1 MGDSLADVG
10 ALVLQPLG
18 VELGHVDHG
27 LLEPL
32 AQREDQVGGLDVE
45 GGQHRVLADDEVHLG
60 EDVVPAL
67 GVAEHRELVARHI
80 EPHARLEGLAGGD
93 GLAHRGDVG
102 VAPSVETL
110 VVLHAQT
117 ILEQLVEG
125 LLGVGHSLAQSLDAL
140 LVLSVGHTDD
150 GAHAVH
156 VGEHAAKAVVVGDR
170 ASVDG
175 LTGVGHG
182 GEVAAALLRHGDAG
196 LVDAAHDGVQ
206 AHAAQGHLG
215 GRLAHVRSNAV
226 GNAAPVLGVHLDGL
240 LVEVGGNPG
249 DFLGVLEGPG
259 LSLIL
264 VDLAGGL
271 VRLALVLALPEDLGI
286 DGGVG
291 RSAVLEGSNGAGL
304 EVVAHV
310 RRGVLG
316 RGLLEVGEKL
326 LSLDG
331 KLGVGVDQEGQ
342 VRPVLGELFVV
353 ELVLEDVAVPGQ
365 EHARVGLGANGEPH
379 VGLDGVG
386 REVRVDDDG
395 LDAASAQLGHTAA
408 GLSGLGDGGLG
419 APDHDEL
426 GLVVLLVAEDLLDGV
441 VCDGLVVAAVEELR
455 QGPTGQV
462 ALGAARLEDGGRAER
477 HRKRHGLHERVGTAA
492 ADGGEEGVV
501 AVLVDGILDL
511 GGRKLDSLVPGD
523 DLEVGRAALADAL
536 QRVQDTTRAVHGMQL
551 VEALDAQRALRHGG
565 AVVALELG
573 DHAVLDGG
581 DSRAHLDAAVTR
593 GVDLLDVVSLVSVCR
608 RRLDE
613 RTAHLGADGHRR
625 AGKRCCL
632 DKAAACDVGVCCHA
646 FLPLPCFYVRIRK
659 SA

>member
-1 MGDSLADVG
+1 M
-10 ALVLQPLG
+10 
-18 VELGHVDHG
+18 
-27 LLEPL
+27 
-32 AQREDQVGGLDVE
+32 E
-45 GGQHRVLADDEVHLG
+45 GGQHRVLADDEVDLG

-67 GVAEHRELVARHI
+67 GVTEHRELVARHV

-102 VAPSVETL
+102 VAPSVEAL

-117 ILEQLVEG
+117 VLEQLVEG
-125 LLGVGHSLAQSLDAL
+125 LLGVGHSLAQSLDAF

-182 GEVAAALLRHGDAG
+182 GEVAAALLRHGNAG

-206 AHAAQGHLG
+206 THAAQGHLG
-215 GRLAHVRSNAV
+215 GGLAHVGCDAV

-271 VRLALVLALPEDLGI
+271 VGLALVLALPEDLGVN
-286 DGGVG
+286 GGVG

-310 RRGVLG
+310 RRSVLG

-365 EHARVGLGANGEPH
+365 QHARVGLGANGEPH
-379 VGLDGVG
+379 VGLGGVG
-386 REVRVDDDG
+386 
-395 LDAASAQLGHTAA
+395 
-408 GLSGLGDGGLG
+408 
-419 APDHDEL
+419 
-426 GLVVLLVAEDLLDGV
+426 
-441 VCDGLVVAAVEELR
+441 
-455 QGPTGQV
+455 
-462 ALGAARLEDGGRAER
+462 
-477 HRKRHGLHERVGTAA
+477 
-492 ADGGEEGVV
+492 
-501 AVLVDGILDL
+501 
-511 GGRKLDSLVPGD
+511 
-523 DLEVGRAALADAL
+523 
-536 QRVQDTTRAVHGMQL
+536 
-551 VEALDAQRALRHGG
+551 
-565 AVVALELG
+565 
-573 DHAVLDGG
+573 
-581 DSRAHLDAAVTR
+581 
-593 GVDLLDVVSLVSVCR
+593 
-608 RRLDE
+608 
-613 RTAHLGADGHRR
+613 
-625 AGKRCCL
+625 
-632 DKAAACDVGVCCHA
+632 
-646 FLPLPCFYVRIRK
+646 
-659 SA
+659 